1 MELLSCTVFKFLN
14 QHYKRWFRINF
25 YIIIYQNVYIVHFF
39 VQFYTELTLG
49 VYVFCFFFDKN
60 WSCQTLLYW
69 KIGSAEQHELG
80 FLTQRPKLINTTQ
93 NEKKNER
100 GKTFKFIHCF
110 DWFQSLN
117 LHVFCTLVLDFE
129 ILRFGSYLTP
139 ELLFFCN
146 FTPYFIQLSL

>member
-25 YIIIYQNVYIVHFF
+25 YVIIYQNVYIVHFF

-93 NEKKNER
+93 NEKKMKEEKHLNSY
-100 GKTFKFIHCF
+100 TVLIDFSPWTYMSFAL
-110 DWFQSLN
+110 WSL
-117 LHVFCTLVLDFE
+117 
-129 ILRFGSYLTP
+129 ILRFFDLACIWP
-139 ELLFFCN
+139 LNFF
-146 FTPYFIQLSL
+146 FL